1 MRNLE
6 GGAGR
11 VNGGCGIEAPFRGR
25 VLLIANVCTAHA
37 KLFQDVECLGYQAQ
51 KMTDRAGKRPQAVR
65 GVTASAPRC
74 SVLPQ
79 RPGRAAASMTTA
91 RPIIRLMPTRRRI
104 WPNAAAPSA
113 HCSASTARRS
123 SGSCNDWIRK
133 NSATMTTYRPIMICT

>member
-6 GGAGR
+6 GVAGR

-37 KLFQDVECLGYQAQ
+37 KVFQGVECVGYRIK
-51 KMTDRAGKRPQAVR
+51 KMTDRAGNCPQAVR
-65 GVTASAPRC
+65 GVTASALRC

-79 RPGRAAASMTTA
+79 MPGRAAASMATA
-91 RPIIRLMPTRRRI
+91 RPMIRLMPTRRRI

-113 HCSASTARRS
+113 HCSVSTARRN
-123 SGSCNDWIRK
+123 SGNCNEWIRK
-133 NSATMTTYRPIMICT
+133 NSATMTT